1 MDYRNFKNCIDKIKK
16 CEKEL
21 LAFDKLKIDISETEH
36 VDAVGYFVDMLFMEA
51 FGVDGLDIIN
61 WWLYEDVEHVIKYP
75 DGTKYHLKT
84 EKDVYKYITECLKK

>member
-51 FGVDGLDIIN
+51 FGVEGLDIIN
-61 WWLYEDVEHVIKYP
+61 WWLYEDVEHVIKYS
-75 DGTKYHLKT
+75 DGTKYYLKT